1 MDGEKVKWSKEE
13 WMIGHFYMSKAFL
26 RSIFNIIA
34 LSALVSGIYLEY
46 LLMNVK
52 IVIIESGRRTSVKL
66 RDG

>member
-13 WMIGHFYMSKAFL
+13 WMIGHFNMSKAFL